1 MKKLFK
7 PKMMSTLSDS
17 YTEIND
23 DRDLYLTGEITV
35 ESVGDIIRA
44 INDINSNDNYLTKYY
59 AVTNC
64 DYNPAP
70 INIYINSIGGD
81 VMAAMSLITTIEN
94 SLTPIHT
101 HCIGEASSAGLL
113 VFITG
118 HKRIAYKSSM
128 FMYHEL
134 SSGSIGKLKD
144 LEESVEVWKQMQ
156 KNIDEIFTTYTN
168 FTQEELDEIRSYKKD
183 FTFYYKEAIEKG
195 IVDQIILNS
204 KYTKD
209 LEDLKVSNITVKTN
223 DSDELEDLISQLTD
237 EELTVALKNYISTK
251 ENIQIDNI

>member
-70 INIYINSIGGD
+70 INIYINSVGGD

-94 SLTPIHT
+94 SLTPVHT

-113 VFITG
+113 IFITG

-156 KNIDEIFTTYTN
+156 KNIDEIFTTYTK
-168 FTQEELDEIRSYKKD
+168 FTQEELNEIRAYKKD

-209 LEDLKVSNITVKTN
+209 LEDLKASNVTVKTN
-223 DSDELEDLISQLTD
+223 DDDELEELINQLSD
-237 EELTVALKNYISTK
+237 EELIEALKSYVASK
-251 ENIQIDNI
+251 EVINE

>member
-1 MKKLFK
+1 MKMLNKFK
-7 PKMMSTLSDS
+7 PKMMSDSSES

-23 DRDLYLTGEITV
+23 DRDLYLTGEITT
-35 ESVGDIIRA
+35 ESVGDLIRA

-70 INIYINSIGGD
+70 INIYINSVGGD
-81 VMAAMSLITTIEN
+81 VMAAMSLITIIEN
-94 SLTPIHT
+94 SLTPVYT

-144 LEESVEVWKQMQ
+144 LEESVEVWKQLQ
-156 KNIDEIFTTYTN
+156 KNIDEIFTTYTK
-168 FTQEELDEIRSYKKD
+168 FTQEELNEIRTYKKD

-195 IVDQIILNS
+195 IIDQIILNS
-204 KYTKD
+204 RYSKD
-209 LEDLKVSNITVKTN
+209 LEDLKASDVTVKTN
-223 DSDELEDLISQLTD
+223 DTDELDTLITQLSD
-237 EELTVALKNYISTK
+237 EELLEALKSYVATK
-251 ENIQIDNI
+251 E

>member
-1 MKKLFK
+1 MKMINKFK
-7 PKMMSTLSDS
+7 PKMMSDSSES

-23 DRDLYLTGEITV
+23 DRDLYLTGEITT
-35 ESVGDIIRA
+35 ESVGDLIRA

-70 INIYINSIGGD
+70 INIYINSVGGD
-81 VMAAMSLITTIEN
+81 VMAAMSLITIIEN
-94 SLTPIHT
+94 SLTPVYT

-144 LEESVEVWKQMQ
+144 LEESVEVWKQLQ
-156 KNIDEIFTTYTN
+156 KNIDEIFTTYTK
-168 FTQEELDEIRSYKKD
+168 FTQEELNEIRMYKKD

-195 IVDQIILNS
+195 IIDQIILNS
-204 KYTKD
+204 RYSKD
-209 LEDLKVSNITVKTN
+209 LEDLKASDVTVKTN
-223 DSDELEDLISQLTD
+223 DTNELDTLITQLSD
-237 EELTVALKNYISTK
+237 EELLEALKNYVATK
-251 ENIQIDNI
+251 E

>member
-1 MKKLFK
+1 
-7 PKMMSTLSDS
+7 MMSDA

-35 ESVGDIIRA
+35 ESVGDIIKT

-81 VMAAMSLITTIEN
+81 VMAALSLITVIEN
-94 SLTPIHT
+94 SLTPVHT

-113 VFITG
+113 VFVTG
-118 HKRIAYKSSM
+118 HKRIAYKSSI

-144 LEESVEVWKQMQ
+144 LEESVEVWKRLQAQ
-156 KNIDEIFTTYTN
+156 IDEIFTVYTK
-168 FTQEELDEIRSYKKD
+168 FTQEELDEIRKLKKD

-195 IVDQIILNS
+195 LVDQVIISS
-204 KYTKD
+204 KYQRDLEELKD
-209 LEDLKVSNITVKTN
+209 LGIIGESVDSLEDLMM
-223 DSDELEDLISQLTD
+223 ELSD
-237 EELTVALKNYISTK
+237 EELLEALKDYK
-251 ENIQIDNI
+251 EKKNASQL

>member
-1 MKKLFK
+1 MKMINKFK
-7 PKMMSTLSDS
+7 PKMMSDSSES

-23 DRDLYLTGEITV
+23 DRDLYLTGEITT
-35 ESVGDIIRA
+35 ESVGDLIRA

-70 INIYINSIGGD
+70 INIYINSVGGD
-81 VMAAMSLITTIEN
+81 VMAAMSLITIIEN
-94 SLTPIHT
+94 SLTPVYT

-144 LEESVEVWKQMQ
+144 LEESVEVWKQLQ
-156 KNIDEIFTTYTN
+156 KNIDEIFTTYTK
-168 FTQEELDEIRSYKKD
+168 FTQEELNEIRTYKKD

-195 IVDQIILNS
+195 IIDQIILNS
-204 KYTKD
+204 RYSKD
-209 LEDLKVSNITVKTN
+209 LEDLKASDVTVKTN
-223 DSDELEDLISQLTD
+223 DTDELDTLITQLSD
-237 EELTVALKNYISTK
+237 EELLEALKNYVATK
-251 ENIQIDNI
+251 E

>member
-1 MKKLFK
+1 
-7 PKMMSTLSDS
+7 MMSDA

-35 ESVGDIIRA
+35 ESVGDIIKT

-81 VMAAMSLITTIEN
+81 VMAALSLITVIEN
-94 SLTPIHT
+94 SLTPVHT

-113 VFITG
+113 VFVTG
-118 HKRIAYKSSM
+118 HKRIAYKSSI

-144 LEESVEVWKQMQ
+144 LEESVEVWKRLQAQ
-156 KNIDEIFTTYTN
+156 IDEIFTVYTK
-168 FTQEELDEIRSYKKD
+168 FTQEELDEIRKLKKD

-195 IVDQIILNS
+195 LVDQVIISS
-204 KYTKD
+204 KYQRDLEELKD
-209 LEDLKVSNITVKTN
+209 LGIIGESGDSLEDLMM
-223 DSDELEDLISQLTD
+223 ELSD
-237 EELTVALKNYISTK
+237 EELLEALKDYK
-251 ENIQIDNI
+251 EKKNASQL